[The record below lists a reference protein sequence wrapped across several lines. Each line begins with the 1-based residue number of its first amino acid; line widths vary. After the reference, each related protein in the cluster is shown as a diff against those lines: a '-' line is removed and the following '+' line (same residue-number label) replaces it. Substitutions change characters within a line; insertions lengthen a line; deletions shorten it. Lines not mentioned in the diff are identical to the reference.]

1 MAMGTMDYTNRVV
14 WITGASSGIGRAVAV
29 KLAAEGANLVLS
41 SRREEKL
48 QSVASECSGVDTLVL
63 PMDVTERDTVE
74 AGIETI
80 RNEFGQLDVAFF
92 NAGVYADMPEPIN
105 PETFEKDFDVNV
117 FGLIYCLNA
126 ALPLLRESS
135 VGRAVAMSS
144 ATAYGPLPRASSYGA
159 SKAAVKYMVEAL
171 RFEWGVKDV
180 DVDLSVVC
188 PGFVETPM
196 TEQNDFPMP
205 FMVDVDEAADIITRG
220 IARGKKEISFPW
232 PLILP
237 LKLINKLPA
246 FLYDRLIPLVTGMA

>member
-1 MAMGTMDYTNRVV
+1 MSSLDYDGRVV
-14 WITGASSGIGRAVAV
+14 WITGASSGIGRAVARQ
-29 KLAAEGANLVLS
+29 LADQGADLVLS

-48 QSVASECSGVDTLVL
+48 QSLASECADVRTTVL
-63 PMDVTERDTVE
+63 PLDVTERPSVE
-74 AGIETI
+74 AATDTIEDKYG
-80 RNEFGQLDVAFF
+80 RLDVAFF
-92 NAGVYADMPEPIN
+92 NAGTYGDMPEALDPDTI
-105 PETFEKDFDVNV
+105 EKDFDVNF
-117 FGLIYCLNA
+117 FGIVYCLNA
-126 ALPLLRESS
+126 ALPLLRESA

-159 SKAAVKYMVEAL
+159 SKAAVKYLVEAL

-205 FMVDVDEAADIITRG
+205 FMVDVEEAADIITRG

-237 LKLINKLPA
+237 LKLVNQLPA
-246 FLYDRLIPLVTGMA
+246 FLYDRLIPYITGMA